1 MEAAKQFAD
10 GYTKGATTMSITT
23 LIMTTFSIKG
33 LFGTLGITT
42 FSINDTEHNSTSVT
56 TLSAIILNVVRLNVV
71 ILSVVAPFKKPAPSS
86 LPTHP
91 LKK

>member
-1 MEAAKQFAD
+1 MQAAKQFAD
-10 GYTKGATTMSITT
+10 GHTKGATTMSITT

-42 FSINDTEHNSTSVT
+42 FSISDTQHNSTSVT
-56 TLSAIILNVVRLNVV
+56 TLRAIILNVVRL
-71 ILSVVAPFKKPAPSS
+71 SVVAPFKNPSPSS